1 MKLTVDARQLTEEN
15 KQQRELARGTVT
27 ELWKGVRGISFI
39 IEREIKQHGGRF
51 SMPRR
56 TGRAAASWG
65 HWSPGLLTAAAKDA
79 GPGDAHWKEDPN
91 DLSVEQGSF
100 VEYIDALNEG
110 HSMQQAAGFL
120 DRAAEHGQKELD
132 KKVDDI
138 IDRYW

>member
-15 KQQRELARGTVT
+15 KQQRELARITVT
-27 ELWKGVRGISFI
+27 ELWKGVRSISFI

-65 HWSPGLLTAAAKDA
+65 HWSPGMISPAAKDA
-79 GPGDAHWKEDPN
+79 GPGDAYWKEDPD
-91 DLSVEQGSF
+91 DLSVEQGSN

-110 HSMQQAAGFL
+110 HSMQQSAGFL
-120 DRAAEHGQKELD
+120 DRAAEHGQKALD
-132 KKVDDI
+132 KKVDEI